1 MTDFKPFFSPLRWS
15 MGDDTVVDVKPNEP
29 HVGGVPPG
37 NFDVA
42 RVTLKLCVN
51 SQIGEPE
58 LDILVMMLV
67 PLRAKLMASCRK
79 KKRHSM
85 IFAALEKTGDEHA

>member
-1 MTDFKPFFSPLRWS
+1 
-15 MGDDTVVDVKPNEP
+15 
-29 HVGGVPPG
+29 
-37 NFDVA
+37 
-42 RVTLKLCVN
+42 LCVS
-51 SQIGEPE
+51 SQIGDPE

-79 KKRHSM
+79 KKRHNM